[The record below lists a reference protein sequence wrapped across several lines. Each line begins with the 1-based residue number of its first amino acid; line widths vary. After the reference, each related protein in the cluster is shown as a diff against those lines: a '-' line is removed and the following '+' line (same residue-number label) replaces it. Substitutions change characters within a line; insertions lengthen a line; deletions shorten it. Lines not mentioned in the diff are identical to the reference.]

1 MVKFLGGEE
10 MSVLLKDDTGVPI
23 PQYMTNDGSGFEAI
37 KGANGAYNVVAPTVV
52 DAVEALAGI
61 ATNILAVATQQKELL
76 ESINT
81 NLVNGDEVGY

>member
-1 MVKFLGGEE
+1 

-23 PQYMTNDGSGFEAI
+23 PQYMTNDGNSFEAI
-37 KGANGAYNVVAPTVV
+37 KGANGAYNVVAPAVV
-52 DAVEALAGI
+52 EAVEALAAI
-61 ATNILAVATQQKELL
+61 TTNILAVATQQKELL

>member
-1 MVKFLGGEE
+1 

-23 PQYMTNDGSGFEAI
+23 PQYMTNDGSSFEAI
-37 KGANGAYNVVAPTVV
+37 KGANGAYNVVAPAVV
-52 DAVEALAGI
+52 DAVEALSAI